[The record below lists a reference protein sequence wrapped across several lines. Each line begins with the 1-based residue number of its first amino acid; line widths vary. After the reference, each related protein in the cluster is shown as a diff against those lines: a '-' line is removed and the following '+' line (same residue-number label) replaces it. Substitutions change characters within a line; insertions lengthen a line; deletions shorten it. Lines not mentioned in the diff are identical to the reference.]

1 MTDEDK
7 AKQGCHYLVV
17 VEFRLDAEGISEDE
31 PAGKVYLR
39 GRYDLS
45 KYGQKEFNHTL
56 ATFFEQ
62 VTLIIVDLAKRLSRS
77 KLIDS

>member
-7 AKQGCHYLVV
+7 TEYGCRYMVV
-17 VEFRLDAEGISEDE
+17 VEFRLDAEGTSEDE

-45 KYGQKEFNHTL
+45 QRGQRQFNHTL
-56 ATFFEQ
+56 RSFFEQ
-62 VTLIIVDLAKRLSRS
+62 VSLIIVDLAKKISAPKRL
-77 KLIDS
+77 DS

>member
-1 MTDEDK
+1 MTNENK
-7 AKQGCHYLVV
+7 TEQGCRYMVV

-45 KYGQKEFNHTL
+45 QRGQRELNHTL
-56 ATFFEQ
+56 GNFFEQ
-62 VTLIIVDLAKRLSRS
+62 VSLIIVDLAKKISAPK
-77 KLIDS
+77 KLDS

>member
-7 AKQGCHYLVV
+7 ARQGCHYMVV
-17 VEFRLDAEGISEDE
+17 VEFRLDAEGLSEDA

-45 KYGQKEFNHTL
+45 QRGQREFNHTL
-56 ATFFEQ
+56 ASFFEQ
-62 VTLIIVDLAKRLSRS
+62 VSLIIVDLAKKISGPKRL
-77 KLIDS
+77 DS

>member
-7 AKQGCHYLVV
+7 TQQGCHYMVV
-17 VEFRLDAEGISEDE
+17 VEFRLDTEGIYADE

-45 KYGQKEFNHTL
+45 QSGQREFNHTL
-56 ATFFEQ
+56 SSFFEQ
-62 VTLIIVDLAKRLSRS
+62 VSLIIVDLAKKISAQERR
-77 KLIDS
+77 DF